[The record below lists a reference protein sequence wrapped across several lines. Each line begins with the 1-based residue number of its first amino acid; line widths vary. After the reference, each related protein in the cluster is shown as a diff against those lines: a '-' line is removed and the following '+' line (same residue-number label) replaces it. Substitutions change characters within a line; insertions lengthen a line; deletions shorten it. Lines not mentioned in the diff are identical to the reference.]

1 LILCSAQTK
10 VELGLGAGDLEIDI
24 DDLQL
29 LQRVELAIQL
39 PQLLSCGFHVVCI
52 NHFFLSS
59 CCPWLLGSLAIA
71 MLRRYQLFASRFL
84 YWRCACARGLAL
96 RSGLL
101 VRPASAA
108 AGLGNVWATLCGD

>member
-52 NHFFLSS
+52 NHFFLSG

-71 MLRRYQLFASRFL
+71 MLRHCQLFASRFL

-96 RSGLL
+96 RLARRSSL
-101 VRPASAA
+101 AA